1 MSQLKHPDHLAA
13 PITHVGHVN
22 AVYAVVFSPDGKSV
36 SSGSMDRTVRI
47 WDTSSPAPKGEPY
60 TGHTRGVSS
69 VSYSPAG
76 DLIVSGSHDQSIR
89 LWDTDTGRQVGD
101 PLHGHAGA
109 INAVAFSSSGKFI
122 VSGSNDNFVRVWDI
136 QNRTSSNSFSGHYGR
151 VNSVG
156 FSPDGVYVISGSD
169 DTTLR
174 VWDIERVANARS
186 FRGHTGP
193 IRSITYSPD
202 GSHIASASCDNTI
215 RLWDARSGETIAK
228 PYEGHTGHVCSV
240 AFSPHGLF
248 LASGSYDQTIRI
260 WDIRTG
266 ALVLNPVTG
275 HDGYVYSVAF
285 SPSGKHIASSS
296 NDGKV
301 IVWNLFEYD
310 LNEKRENETP
320 VRNHDESPK
329 ENKGEISRYTPI
341 EETFNLLL
349 KHGCIDLTSQ
359 MESGRDSS
367 VMIGGGGFGDIWT
380 SRLRSGAKV
389 AIKVW
394 RESSIEQ
401 CEEKALKRAT
411 REVYHWSRMK
421 HQHVHQLLGVIIFRD
436 RHLGMVSEWME
447 NGNLH
452 EYMRKEPALDRY
464 EMLNVLISSD
474 GLAKLADFGL
484 STISETSLGFSDT
497 SNSRIGSTR
506 WAVCIELAPELLFDD
521 AQRSKESDVYALGM
535 EVITGEVPYPQCQTE
550 YRVIVKVM
558 EGTQP
563 PRPTAQ
569 LKDDGRGDRMW
580 SLLLSCWVKDP
591 GARPSARQVL
601 ETVRSTF
608 PRWTMLTLTF
618 AIRTTSNSYGRYKLH
633 SSEDVI

>member
-1 MSQLKHPDHLAA
+1 MSRLKDPDRLAA

-22 AVYAVVFSPDGKSV
+22 AVYAVAFSPDGKSV

-89 LWDTDTGRQVGD
+89 LWDTDTGEQVGD

-174 VWDIERVANARS
+174 AWDIERVANARS

-215 RLWDARSGETIAK
+215 R
-228 PYEGHTGHVCSV
+228 
-240 AFSPHGLF
+240 
-248 LASGSYDQTIRI
+248 
-260 WDIRTG
+260 
-266 ALVLNPVTG
+266 
-275 HDGYVYSVAF
+275 
-285 SPSGKHIASSS
+285 S

-329 ENKGEISRYTPI
+329 ENKREISRYTPI

-380 SRLRSGAKV
+380 SRLRSGGKV

-394 RESSIEQ
+394 RGSSIEQ
-401 CEEKALKRAT
+401 CEDKALKRAT

-436 RHLGMVSEWME
+436 QHLGMVSEWME

-452 EYMRKEPALDRY
+452 EYMRKEPTLDRY
-464 EMLNVLISSD
+464 EMCRSIASGLAYMHECDALNVLISSD

-506 WAVCIELAPELLFDD
+506 WAAPELLFDD
-521 AQRSKESDVYALGM
+521 AQRSKESDIYALGM
-535 EVITGEVPYPQCQTE
+535 TMLEVITGEVPYPQCQTE

-580 SLLLSCWVKDP
+580 SLLLSCWDKDP

-601 ETVRSTF
+601 ETLRSIQA
-608 PRWTMLTLTF
+608 PL
-618 AIRTTSNSYGRYKLH
+618 K
-633 SSEDVI
+633 